1 MAASGGRLLTFSEV
15 AERVGLLRNTL
26 TAYKVKGFMPA
37 PDEQYGR
44 TPLWREE
51 TIEAWIATR
60 KG

>member
-1 MAASGGRLLTFSEV
+1 MTEKKLLTITQV

-26 TAYKVKGFMPA
+26 TAYKVKGLMPP

-51 TIEAWIATR
+51 TIEAWIAIR